1 MNFVHF
7 NHTRVFMQFMKKTV
21 VLITRPPVLIVEDS
35 QAVTMLLKSFLEK
48 LEYTDVHTSDN
59 GLTAIKE
66 FKKLVKANK
75 PPIVLLDYMLPD
87 MDCRSI
93 LTQILDVQ
101 PTARVVLE
109 TATEK
114 EDEGVK
120 ELIRLGI
127 YQYLEKPIRFDSLKN
142 TFETIEKEDFFFQK
156 ESEQLQMLENAEEE
170 VKIKVID
177 RVDFILNSSKQ
188 VSLNLIEQMIGFS
201 DETIRLHLNS
211 LERDGKIV
219 NLGEKKEIA
228 CNKCNSVK
236 TTQIFSCPSC
246 NSSHF
251 RLGKL
256 IEHYNCGN
264 VSEERTY
271 ENDTCPSCAKE
282 IKALGVD
289 YRVMPNHYICNNCS
303 DAFSE
308 LSSEYLCLK
317 CENKFGLEDV
327 NWQSSCNYKL
337 TAV

>member
-1 MNFVHF
+1 
-7 NHTRVFMQFMKKTV
+7 MQFMKKIV
-21 VLITRPPVLIVEDS
+21 VLITRPPVLIVENS

-66 FKKLVKANK
+66 FKKLVKANN
-75 PPIVLLDYMLPD
+75 PPIVLLDFMLPD
-87 MDCRSI
+87 MDCRSV

-127 YQYLEKPIRFDSLKN
+127 YQYLEKPIRFESLKN

-289 YRVMPNHYICNNCS
+289 YRLMPNHYICNNCS

-317 CENKFGLEDV
+317 CENKFVLEDV

-337 TAV
+337 ATV

>member
-1 MNFVHF
+1 
-7 NHTRVFMQFMKKTV
+7 MQFMKKIV

-35 QAVTMLLKSFLEK
+35 PAVTMLLKSFLEK
-48 LEYTDVHTSDN
+48 LEYRNIHTSDN
-59 GLTAIKE
+59 GYTAIKE
-66 FKKLVKANK
+66 FKKLVKANT
-75 PPIVLLDYMLPD
+75 PPIVLLDFMLPD
-87 MDCRSI
+87 MDCRSV

-101 PTARVVLE
+101 PTARVILE

-114 EDEGVK
+114 EDEGIK

-127 YQYLEKPIRFDSLKN
+127 YQYLEKPIRFESLKSA
-142 TFETIEKEDFFFQK
+142 FETIEKEDFFFQK
-156 ESEQLQMLENAEEE
+156 ETEQLQMLENAEEE

-177 RVDFILNSSKQ
+177 RVDFILNSSRQ
-188 VSLNLIEQMIGFS
+188 VSLSLIEQMIGFS

-271 ENDTCPSCAKE
+271 ENDTCPSCDKE

-289 YRVMPNHYICNNCS
+289 YRIMPNHYICNNCS
-303 DAFSE
+303 DVFSE

-317 CENKFGLEDV
+317 CENKFGLSDV

-337 TAV
+337 AAV

>member
-1 MNFVHF
+1 
-7 NHTRVFMQFMKKTV
+7 MQFMKKLGVMT
-21 VLITRPPVLIVEDS
+21 IKPPVLIVEDS
-35 QAVTMLLKSFLEK
+35 TAVTMLLKSFLDK
-48 LEYTDVHTSDN
+48 LGYSDTHSSDN
-59 GLTAIKE
+59 GYAAIKE
-66 FKKLVKANK
+66 FKKLVKANT

-87 MDCRSI
+87 MDCRSV
-93 LTQILDVQ
+93 LTQILDVK
-101 PTARVVLE
+101 PDARVILE

-114 EDEGVK
+114 EDEGIK

-127 YQYLEKPIRFDSLKN
+127 YQYLEKPIRFESLKN
-142 TFETIEKEDFFFQK
+142 TFDTIEKEDFFFQK
-156 ESEQLQMLENAEEE
+156 ESEQLKMLENAEEE
-170 VKIKVID
+170 VKTKVID

-201 DETIRLHLNS
+201 DETIRLHLNE
-211 LERDGKIV
+211 LEREGKIV
-219 NLGEKKEIA
+219 NLGERKEVA

-271 ENDTCPSCAKE
+271 LQDKCPSCNKE
-282 IKALGVD
+282 IVALGVD
-289 YRVMPNHYICNNCS
+289 YRILPNHYICNNCS
-303 DAFSE
+303 DVFSQ
-308 LSSEYLCLK
+308 LDSEYLCLK
-317 CENKFGLEDV
+317 CENKFNLEEV

-337 TAV
+337 AVV

>member
-1 MNFVHF
+1 L
-7 NHTRVFMQFMKKTV
+7 TIK
-21 VLITRPPVLIVEDS
+21 PPVLIVEDS
-35 QAVTMLLKSFLEK
+35 QAVTMLLKSFLDK
-48 LEYTDVHTSDN
+48 LDYTNVYSCNN
-59 GLTAIKE
+59 GYSAIKE
-66 FKKLVKANK
+66 FKKLVKAQT

-87 MDCRSI
+87 MDCRSV
-93 LTQILDVQ
+93 LTQILDIQ
-101 PTARVVLE
+101 PNARVVLE

-114 EDEGVK
+114 EDDGVK

-142 TFETIEKEDFFFQK
+142 VFETIESEDFFFIK

-170 VKIKVID
+170 VKTKVID
-177 RVDFILNSSKQ
+177 RVDFILKSSRQ
-188 VSLNLIEQMIGFS
+188 VSLNFIEQMIGFS
-201 DETIRLHLNS
+201 DETIRLHLNE
-211 LERDGKIV
+211 LERAGTIV
-219 NLGEKKEIA
+219 NLGEKKEVA
-228 CNKCNSVK
+228 CKKCDSVK
-236 TTQIFSCPSC
+236 TTQVFSCPSC
-246 NSSHF
+246 NSPHF

-271 ENDTCPSCAKE
+271 ENDNCPSCNKE

-289 YRVMPNHYICNNCS
+289 YRVLPNHYICNNCS

-317 CENKFGLEDV
+317 CENKFTLEEV

-337 TAV
+337 AAT

>member
-1 MNFVHF
+1 
-7 NHTRVFMQFMKKTV
+7 
-21 VLITRPPVLIVEDS
+21 LIVEDS
-35 QAVTMLLKSFLEK
+35 QAVTMLLKSFLDK
-48 LEYTDVHTSDN
+48 LDYTNVYSCNN
-59 GLTAIKE
+59 GYSAIKE
-66 FKKLVKANK
+66 FKKLVKAQT

-87 MDCRSI
+87 MDCRSV
-93 LTQILDVQ
+93 LTQILDIQ
-101 PTARVVLE
+101 PNARVVLE

-114 EDEGVK
+114 EDDGVK

-142 TFETIEKEDFFFQK
+142 VFETIESEDFFFIK

-170 VKIKVID
+170 VKTKVID
-177 RVDFILNSSKQ
+177 RVDFILKSSRQ
-188 VSLNLIEQMIGFS
+188 VSLNFIEQMIGFS
-201 DETIRLHLNS
+201 DETIRLHLNE
-211 LERDGKIV
+211 LERAGTIV
-219 NLGEKKEIA
+219 NLGEKKEVA
-228 CNKCNSVK
+228 CKKCDSVK
-236 TTQIFSCPSC
+236 TTQVFSCPSC
-246 NSSHF
+246 NSPHF

-271 ENDTCPSCAKE
+271 ENDKCPSCNKE

-289 YRVMPNHYICNNCS
+289 YRVLPNHYICNNCS

-317 CENKFGLEDV
+317 CENKFSLEEV

-337 TAV
+337 AAT

>member
-1 MNFVHF
+1 MFTLITHEYLCNL
-7 NHTRVFMQFMKKTV
+7 RRRIV
-21 VLITRPPVLIVEDS
+21 VLTTKPPVLIVEDS
-35 QAVTMLLKSFLEK
+35 LAVTMLLKSFLDK
-48 LEYTDVHTSDN
+48 LEYTDVHSSDN

-66 FKKLVKANK
+66 FKRLVKANT

-87 MDCRSI
+87 LDCRSV

-101 PTARVVLE
+101 PNARVILE

-114 EDEGVK
+114 ENEGIK
-120 ELIRLGI
+120 DLIRLGV
-127 YQYLEKPIRFDSLKN
+127 YQYLEKPIRFEGLKN
-142 TFETIEKEDFFFQK
+142 VFETIEKEDFFFQK

-170 VKIKVID
+170 VKTKVID
-177 RVDFILNSSKQ
+177 RVDFILKSSKQ
-188 VSLNLIEQMIGFS
+188 VSLSLIEQMIGFS
-201 DETIRLHLNS
+201 DETIRLHLNE
-211 LERDGKIV
+211 LEREGKIV
-219 NLGEKKEIA
+219 NLGDKKEIA

-246 NSSHF
+246 NSPHF

-264 VSEERTY
+264 VSEDRTY
-271 ENDTCPSCAKE
+271 ENDTCPSCNKE

-289 YRVMPNHYICNNCS
+289 YRIMPNHYICNNCS

-317 CENKFGLEDV
+317 CENKFNLEDV

>member
-1 MNFVHF
+1 
-7 NHTRVFMQFMKKTV
+7 
-21 VLITRPPVLIVEDS
+21 
-35 QAVTMLLKSFLEK
+35 MLLKSFLDK
-48 LEYTDVHTSDN
+48 LEYTNVVSCDN
-59 GLTAIKE
+59 GYTAVNE
-66 FKKLVKANK
+66 FKKLVKSNT

-87 MDCRSI
+87 MDCRSV
-93 LTQILDVQ
+93 LTQMLDIQ
-101 PTARVVLE
+101 PTVRVILE

-114 EDEGVK
+114 EDEGVR

-127 YQYLEKPIRFDSLKN
+127 YQYLEKPIRFESLKN
-142 TFETIEKEDFFFQK
+142 VFETIEKEDFFFQK
-156 ESEQLQMLENAEEE
+156 ESEQLKMLENAEEE
-170 VKIKVID
+170 VKIKVKD
-177 RVDFILNSSKQ
+177 RVDFILKSSKQ

-201 DETIRLHLNS
+201 DETIRLHLNE
-211 LERDGKIV
+211 LEREGKII
-219 NLGEKKEIA
+219 NLGDKKEIA

-246 NSSHF
+246 NSPHF

-271 ENDTCPSCAKE
+271 QNDKCPSCTKE

-289 YRVMPNHYICNNCS
+289 YRILPNHYICNNCS
-303 DAFSE
+303 DTFSE

-327 NWQSSCNYKL
+327 NWQSSCSYKI
-337 TAV
+337 AAM

>member
-1 MNFVHF
+1 
-7 NHTRVFMQFMKKTV
+7 MQFMKKIV

-35 QAVTMLLKSFLEK
+35 PAVTMLLKSFLEK
-48 LEYTDVHTSDN
+48 LEYSDVHTSDN
-59 GLTAIKE
+59 GYNAIKQ
-66 FKKLVKANK
+66 FKKLAKANT

-87 MDCRSI
+87 MDCRSV

-101 PTARVVLE
+101 PTARVILE

-114 EDEGVK
+114 EDEGIK

-127 YQYLEKPIRFDSLKN
+127 YQYLEKPIRFESLKSA
-142 TFETIEKEDFFFQK
+142 FETIEKEDFFFQK
-156 ESEQLQMLENAEEE
+156 ETEQLQMLENAEEE

-177 RVDFILNSSKQ
+177 RVDFILNSSRQ
-188 VSLNLIEQMIGFS
+188 VSLSLIEQMIGFS

-228 CNKCNSVK
+228 CNKCSSVK

-271 ENDTCPSCAKE
+271 ENDTCPSCSKE

-289 YRVMPNHYICNNCS
+289 YRIMPNHYICNNCS
-303 DAFSE
+303 DVFSE

-317 CENKFGLEDV
+317 CENKFVLSDV

-337 TAV
+337 AAV

>member
-1 MNFVHF
+1 MFTLTTHEYLCNLRRKNVAL
-7 NHTRVFMQFMKKTV
+7 TIK
-21 VLITRPPVLIVEDS
+21 PPVLIVEDS
-35 QAVTMLLKSFLEK
+35 PAVTMLLKSFLEK
-48 LEYTDVHTSDN
+48 LEYRNIHTSDN
-59 GLTAIKE
+59 GYTAIKE
-66 FKKLVKANK
+66 FKKLVKANT
-75 PPIVLLDYMLPD
+75 PPIVLLDFMLPD
-87 MDCRSI
+87 MDCRSV
-93 LTQILDVQ
+93 LTQILDIQ
-101 PTARVVLE
+101 PTARVILE

-120 ELIRLGI
+120 DLIRLGI
-127 YQYLEKPIRFDSLKN
+127 YQYLEKPIRFESLKN
-142 TFETIEKEDFFFQK
+142 SFDTIEKEDFFFQK
-156 ESEQLQMLENAEEE
+156 ESEQLQMLENAEDE
-170 VKIKVID
+170 VKTKVID

-188 VSLNLIEQMIGFS
+188 VSLSLIEQMIGFS
-201 DETIRLHLNS
+201 DETIRLHLNE
-211 LERDGKIV
+211 LEKEGKIV

-236 TTQIFSCPSC
+236 TTQVFSCPSC

-271 ENDTCPSCAKE
+271 QNDTCPSCNKE
-282 IKALGVD
+282 IMALGVD

-317 CENKFGLEDV
+317 CENKFSFKDV

>member
-1 MNFVHF
+1 L
-7 NHTRVFMQFMKKTV
+7 TIK
-21 VLITRPPVLIVEDS
+21 PPVLIVEDS
-35 QAVTMLLKSFLEK
+35 KAVTMLLKSFLDK
-48 LEYTDVHTSDN
+48 LEYPNVHSCDN
-59 GLTAIKE
+59 GYAAIKE
-66 FKKLVKANK
+66 FKKLFKAQT

-87 MDCRSI
+87 MDCRSV
-93 LTQILDVQ
+93 LTQILDVM
-101 PTARVVLE
+101 PNARVVLE

-114 EDEGVK
+114 DDEGVK
-120 ELIRLGI
+120 ELIRLGV
-127 YQYLEKPIRFDSLKN
+127 YQYLEKPIRFESLKKV
-142 TFETIEKEDFFFQK
+142 FETIENEDFFFIK
-156 ESEQLQMLENAEEE
+156 ETEQLQMLENAEEE

-177 RVDFILNSSKQ
+177 RVDFILKSSKQ
-188 VSLNLIEQMIGFS
+188 VSLNFIEQMIGFS
-201 DETIRLHLNS
+201 DETIRLHLS
-211 LERDGKIV
+211 ELEREGKIV
-219 NLGEKKEIA
+219 NLGEKKEVA
-228 CNKCNSVK
+228 CQKCNSVK

-246 NSSHF
+246 NSPHF

-271 ENDTCPSCAKE
+271 NMDKCPSCNKE

-289 YRVMPNHYICNNCS
+289 YRVLPNHYICNNCS

-317 CENKFGLEDV
+317 CENKFSLEDV

>member
-1 MNFVHF
+1 L
-7 NHTRVFMQFMKKTV
+7 TTK
-21 VLITRPPVLIVEDS
+21 PPVLIVEDS
-35 QAVTMLLKSFLEK
+35 QAVTILLKSFLDK
-48 LEYTDVHTSDN
+48 LDYSNVYSCNN
-59 GLTAIKE
+59 GYAAIKE
-66 FKKLVKANK
+66 FKKLVKTQT

-87 MDCRSI
+87 MDCRSV

-101 PTARVVLE
+101 PNARVVLE

-114 EDEGVK
+114 EDDGVK
-120 ELIRLGI
+120 ELIRLGV
-127 YQYLEKPIRFDSLKN
+127 YQYLEKPIRFESLKN
-142 TFETIEKEDFFFQK
+142 VFETIENEDFFFIK

-177 RVDFILNSSKQ
+177 RVDFILKSSRQ
-188 VSLNLIEQMIGFS
+188 VSLNFIEQMIGFS
-201 DETIRLHLNS
+201 DETIRLHLS
-211 LERDGKIV
+211 ELERSGTIV
-219 NLGEKKEIA
+219 NLGEKKEVA
-228 CNKCNSVK
+228 CKKCDSVK

-246 NSSHF
+246 NSPHF

-271 ENDTCPSCAKE
+271 ENDKCPSCNKE

-289 YRVMPNHYICNNCS
+289 YRVLPNHYICNNCS

-317 CENKFGLEDV
+317 CETKFTLEEV

-337 TAV
+337 AVV

>member
-1 MNFVHF
+1 M
-7 NHTRVFMQFMKKTV
+7 V
-21 VLITRPPVLIVEDS
+21 VLTAKPPVLIVEDS
-35 QAVTMLLKSFLEK
+35 TAVTMLLKSFLEK
-48 LEYTDVHTSDN
+48 LDYRDIHTSDN
-59 GLTAIKE
+59 GYSAIKE
-66 FKKLVKANK
+66 FKKLVKANT
-75 PPIVLLDYMLPD
+75 PPIVLLDYQLPD
-87 MDCRSI
+87 MDCRSV

-101 PTARVVLE
+101 PTARVILE

-127 YQYLEKPIRFDSLKN
+127 YQYLEKPIRFDSIKDA
-142 TFETIEKEDFFFQK
+142 FETIEKEDFFFQK

-170 VKIKVID
+170 VKTKVID

-188 VSLNLIEQMIGFS
+188 VSLSLIEQMIGFS
-201 DETIRLHLNS
+201 DETIRLHLNE
-211 LERDGKIV
+211 LEREGKIV

-228 CNKCNSVK
+228 CNKCSSVK

-271 ENDTCPSCAKE
+271 ENDKCPSCNKE

-308 LSSEYLCLK
+308 LTSEYLCLK
-317 CENKFGLEDV
+317 CENKFNLEDV
-327 NWQSSCNYKL
+327 HWQSSCNYKL

>member
-1 MNFVHF
+1 MFTLITHEYLCNL
-7 NHTRVFMQFMKKTV
+7 RRRIV
-21 VLITRPPVLIVEDS
+21 VLTTKPPVLIVEDGL
-35 QAVTMLLKSFLEK
+35 AVTMLLKSFLDK
-48 LEYTDVHTSDN
+48 LEYTDVHSSDN

-66 FKKLVKANK
+66 FKKLVKANT

-87 MDCRSI
+87 LDCRSV
-93 LTQILDVQ
+93 LTQILDIQ
-101 PTARVVLE
+101 PNARVILE

-114 EDEGVK
+114 EDEGIK
-120 ELIRLGI
+120 DLIRLGV
-127 YQYLEKPIRFDSLKN
+127 YQYLEEPIRFEGLKN
-142 TFETIEKEDFFFQK
+142 VFETIEKEDFFFQK

-170 VKIKVID
+170 VKTKVID
-177 RVDFILNSSKQ
+177 RVDFILKSSKQ
-188 VSLNLIEQMIGFS
+188 VSLSLIEQMIGFS
-201 DETIRLHLNS
+201 DETIRLHLNE
-211 LERDGKIV
+211 LEREGKIV
-219 NLGEKKEIA
+219 NLGDKKEIA

-246 NSSHF
+246 NSPHF

-264 VSEERTY
+264 VSEDRTY
-271 ENDTCPSCAKE
+271 ENDTCPSCNKE

-289 YRVMPNHYICNNCS
+289 YRIMPNHYICNNCS

-317 CENKFGLEDV
+317 CENKFNLEDV

>member
-1 MNFVHF
+1 M
-7 NHTRVFMQFMKKTV
+7 
-21 VLITRPPVLIVEDS
+21 IVEDS
-35 QAVTMLLKSFLEK
+35 QAVTMLLKSFLDK
-48 LEYTDVHTSDN
+48 LEYTNVVSCDN
-59 GLTAIKE
+59 GYTAVNE
-66 FKKLVKANK
+66 FKKLVKSNT

-87 MDCRSI
+87 MDCRSV
-93 LTQILDVQ
+93 LTQMLDIQ
-101 PTARVVLE
+101 PTVRVILE

-114 EDEGVK
+114 EDEGVR

-127 YQYLEKPIRFDSLKN
+127 YQYLEKPIRFESLKN
-142 TFETIEKEDFFFQK
+142 VFETIEKEDFFFQK
-156 ESEQLQMLENAEEE
+156 ESEQLKMLENAEEE
-170 VKIKVID
+170 VKIKVKD
-177 RVDFILNSSKQ
+177 RVDFILKSSKQ

-201 DETIRLHLNS
+201 DETIRLHLNE
-211 LERDGKIV
+211 LEREGKII
-219 NLGEKKEIA
+219 NLGDKKEIA

-246 NSSHF
+246 NSPHF

-271 ENDTCPSCAKE
+271 QNDKCPSCAKE

-289 YRVMPNHYICNNCS
+289 YRILPNHYICNNCS
-303 DAFSE
+303 DTFSE

-327 NWQSSCNYKL
+327 NWQSSCSYKI
-337 TAV
+337 AAM

>member
-1 MNFVHF
+1 
-7 NHTRVFMQFMKKTV
+7 
-21 VLITRPPVLIVEDS
+21 
-35 QAVTMLLKSFLEK
+35 MLLKSFLDK
-48 LEYTDVHTSDN
+48 LEYTNVVSCDN
-59 GLTAIKE
+59 GYTAVNE
-66 FKKLVKANK
+66 FKKLVKSNT

-87 MDCRSI
+87 MDCRSV
-93 LTQILDVQ
+93 LTQMLDVQ
-101 PTARVVLE
+101 PTVRVILE

-114 EDEGVK
+114 EDEGVR

-127 YQYLEKPIRFDSLKN
+127 YQYLEKPIRFESLKN
-142 TFETIEKEDFFFQK
+142 VFETIEKEDFFFQK
-156 ESEQLQMLENAEEE
+156 ESEQLKMLENAEEE
-170 VKIKVID
+170 VKIKVKD
-177 RVDFILNSSKQ
+177 RVDFILKSSKQ

-201 DETIRLHLNS
+201 DETIRLHLNE
-211 LERDGKIV
+211 LEREGKII
-219 NLGEKKEIA
+219 NLGDKKEIA

-246 NSSHF
+246 NSPHF

-271 ENDTCPSCAKE
+271 QNDKCPSCTKE

-289 YRVMPNHYICNNCS
+289 YRILPNHYICNNCS
-303 DAFSE
+303 DTFSE

-327 NWQSSCNYKL
+327 NWQSSCSYKI
-337 TAV
+337 AAM